1 MAATVY
7 EGMFI
12 LDSNRY
18 ARDGVA
24 IADDVNRTIEKF
36 GGTMLVSRLWDDRR
50 LAYPIGQHK
59 KGTYWLTYFSMDS
72 DSLKTLTN
80 ELRLNDTVLRN
91 LFIKID
97 ARLVDALVE
106 HAKDETAPAP
116 EARPGARPDVA
127 ADAAKAKAAAAAAA
141 AVADAS
147 DNDGDDGDADD
158 DGGDDAKN

>member
-1 MAATVY
+1 
-7 EGMFI
+7 MFI

-18 ARDGVA
+18 AREGVAVADGV
-24 IADDVNRTIEKF
+24 NHLIEKF
-36 GGTMLVSRLWDDRR
+36 GGKLLVSRLWDDRR

-59 KGTYWLTYFSMDS
+59 KGTYWLTYFSMES
-72 DSLKTLTN
+72 TALPTLTK

-97 ARLVDALVE
+97 PRLVDAMVE
-106 HAKDETAPAP
+106 HAKTDTAPAP

-141 AVADAS
+141 AVVVV
-147 DNDGDDGDADD
+147 DDEDVEALGEDETDD
-158 DGGDDAKN
+158 DKD